1 MTRLFATAM
10 LLLPAT
16 SVAQVAPEQ
25 PPAAPTDAQPE
36 SWAFHGQ
43 ATFVDQYH
51 PAFASAF
58 SGPHSLNPGSRGD
71 ETFDATLYAGLRPWH
86 GAEIWVNAEI
96 DQGFGLSDSL
106 GVAAF
111 PSAEAYKVGAA
122 DPYVRIPRLFL
133 RQTLDLGG
141 APTQIDPDI
150 NVLGDRQT
158 ANRAVFTI
166 GKFGATDVFDTHAYA
181 NNPKQDFLDWAIV
194 NAGTFDYAADAWGYS
209 YGVAA
214 EWYQNWWTLRAGGF
228 ALSRTPNS
236 PQLDTNGDQVQFIA
250 EAEERHTL
258 WGQPG
263 KLKLTGFLTR
273 GRMGDYNDA
282 ISLSQQTG
290 QPASTALVRNY
301 KSRAGISANLEQ
313 AITAQLGLFAR
324 AGIAEGGREP
334 YEFTDIDKTFSVG
347 LCLKGTAWG
356 RSDDTIGLATVLDDA
371 SRRAKNYFAAGG
383 LGILIGDGALPLS
396 GPEQVAETYYNYALT
411 SYFHISADYAFVNNP
426 AYNRLRGP
434 VSIMALRLHVQY

>member
-16 SVAQVAPEQ
+16 SVAQVTPEQ
-25 PPAAPTDAQPE
+25 PPAAPTEAPPE
-36 SWAFHGQ
+36 TWALHGQ

-58 SGPHSLNPGSRGD
+58 SGPNSLNPGSRGD
-71 ETFDATLYAGLRPWH
+71 ETFDATLYAGARPWH
-86 GAEIWVNAEI
+86 GGEVWLNAEI
-96 DQGFGLSDSL
+96 DQGFGLDDSL
-106 GVAAF
+106 GLAAF
-111 PSAEAYKVGAA
+111 SSAEAYKVGAA
-122 DPYVRIPRLFL
+122 DPYVRIPRLFF
-133 RQTLDLGG
+133 RQTLNFGG
-141 APTQIDPDI
+141 APTPIDPDI
-150 NVLGDRQT
+150 NVLGDQQT

-166 GKFGATDVFDTHAYA
+166 GKFGVTDVFDTNAYA

-209 YGVAA
+209 YGLAA
-214 EWYQNWWTLRAGGF
+214 EWYQDWWTLRAGGF

-236 PQLDTNGDQVQFIA
+236 QQLDTQGDQIQFIA

-258 WGQPG
+258 WGHPG

-273 GRMGDYNDA
+273 GRMGDYTDA
-282 ISLSQQTG
+282 VVLSEQTG
-290 QPASTALVRNY
+290 QPPSTALVRNY

-313 AITAQLGLFAR
+313 ALTGQLGLFAR
-324 AGIAEGGREP
+324 AGIAEGGREA

-347 LCLKGTAWG
+347 LSVKGTAWG
-356 RSDDTIGLATVLDDA
+356 RPDDTIGLATVLDDV

-383 LGILIGDGALPLS
+383 LGILIGDGALPRAA
-396 GPEQVAETYYNYALT
+396 PEQVAETYYNYALT
-411 SYFHISADYAFVNNP
+411 SYFHITADYAFVNNP
-426 AYNRLRGP
+426 AYNRERGP
-434 VSIMALRLHVQY
+434 VSILALRLHVQY